1 MLLLLNIIIPC
12 EMLDDLSFLRNS
24 RVDCMPMTY
33 FLIIYLTLV
42 IDEI

>member
-24 RVDCMPMTY
+24 RVDRMPMTY